1 MKSRNKAGPAKSIR
15 RNEDHGRRRCARW
28 RDCGRGAK
36 QARIAQSALA
46 KADLALLDQGG
57 DFADGIIAFEGA
69 SLAGATFATFD
80 KDTAKRFKKLG
91 QDSLLLA

>member
-1 MKSRNKAGPAKSIR
+1 MRITADADVLVGAIVADEPSRRASLNQR
-15 RNEDHGRRRCARW
+15 LR
-28 RDCGRGAK
+28 
-36 QARIAQSALA
+36 